1 MKIRNVFWNIY
12 VKNILIAAAV
22 LIVLIFMVMLW
33 LNAYTH
39 HGKQVTVPDIKELPV
54 EQAAQILVQKSLQYT
69 IVDSMYVR
77 NKPAGCVRE
86 VVPPAGTNVKIGR
99 TVYLTVNSVT
109 AQMLTVP
116 RVADMSRRQAETTL
130 RSLGFDNIQIRMQ
143 SGAYK
148 DLVIQLE
155 NAKGIP
161 IVEDSRLPANTPLV
175 LAVSSGEMENSDT
188 REDGAY
194 PIERGEY

>member
-12 VKNILIAAAV
+12 VKNILIATAV
-22 LIVLIFMVMLW
+22 LIVLIFTVMLW
-33 LNAYTH
+33 LNVYTH
-39 HGKQVTVPDIKELPV
+39 HGKQITVPDIKELPV

-77 NKPAGCVRE
+77 NKPAGSVLE

-116 RVADMSRRQAETTL
+116 RVTDMSRRQAETTL
-130 RSLGFDNIQIRMQ
+130 RSLGFDNIKIRMQ

-155 NAKGIP
+155 NTSGNP
-161 IVEDSRLPANTPLV
+161 IVEDSRLPVNTPLV
-175 LAVSSGEMENSDT
+175 LLVSSGEMEHSDT
-188 REDGAY
+188 RDEGN
-194 PIERGEY
+194 EY